1 MADDYNVFLG
11 IVAIILGILII
22 AFPLISIFTLSVL
35 VGIGILFLGI
45 WFFVQA
51 SRLWTISKA
60 VSIAYLILGIIAIVA
75 GIGTMGNV
83 YALSFL
89 ASFII
94 YLTGFFLLIS
104 GILTLFTG
112 VGSTAKGIGGLGVVL
127 GILFLIIGVYALNP
141 IYLAFIIGIWLIF
154 DGISLFFVSPTEPES
169 VPEQEEST

>member
-1 MADDYNVFLG
+1 M
-11 IVAIILGILII
+11 
-22 AFPLISIFTLSVL
+22 
-35 VGIGILFLGI
+35 GIGILFLGI

-51 SRLWTISKA
+51 SRVWASNKA

-75 GIGTMGNV
+75 GIGTMGNI

-89 ASFII
+89 ASIII

-127 GILFLIIGVYALNP
+127 GILFLIVGIYALNP

-169 VPEQEEST
+169 VSEQEEST